1 MWRLKVGEGVGDTW
15 LRTANNHLGRQV
27 WEFDPD
33 FGSEEDRK
41 AIEEAQANF
50 TRHRFEKKHSSDLIM
65 RMQFA
70 RENPCD
76 LSIPQ
81 VFVKDGEDPSV
92 EAVTQ
97 TLQRAVKFYS
107 TLQAHDGHWPGD
119 FAGTLFYMP
128 GLVIVLYITGAL
140 HNVLSSVHI
149 QEMCNYIYNHQ
160 NEDGG
165 WGFHIEGPS
174 TMFGTALN
182 YVTLRLLGERLEGK
196 ESCPLEKARKWILD
210 RGGAIFIPSWG
221 KMWLSVLGL
230 YDWSGNNPLPPEIWL
245 LPTFLP
251 IHPGK
256 LWCHCRMVYTPMS
269 YLYGNR
275 FVGPITETVLE
286 LRKELLPLPYDQVD
300 WNKTRN
306 LSAKEDQY
314 YLNPLIQDVLW
325 AAFHKIV
332 EPFLRH
338 WPGSVLREKAL
349 HTVMQ
354 HIHYEDENT
363 HYVCIG
369 AVNKVLNMLCC
380 WVEDRNS
387 EAFKLH
393 LSRIPDYLWVAE
405 DGMKMKGNNGGQL
418 WDTGL
423 AIQSILATELVS
435 DCKTTLRKA
444 HDFIKC
450 SQVQDNCY
458 GDFTSWHR
466 HTSKGA
472 WTLST
477 TDYRW
482 QGSDCTA
489 EVLKAALLLAKLP
502 SNVVGEPLA
511 VEKFYDAVDLILS
524 LQNKCGGF
532 ATYELSRSYAWLE
545 VMNPSKI
552 FADIMIDYPFTECT
566 SSVVQ
571 ALAAFRKVYP
581 DYRKEDIEI
590 CIAKSLS
597 FIKKMQLPDGSWY
610 GYWGICFT
618 NGTWFGVEGLV
629 AGGMTYE
636 NCSAIRKACEF
647 LLSKQLESGGWGES
661 YLSCQN
667 MEYTNLTGNRSHF
680 VNTSWA
686 MLALLSAGQEI
697 MGVTNRYCMISYSAY
712 RNVFPIWAMGEYR
725 KHMLSAF

>member
-1 MWRLKVGEGVGDTW
+1 MWRLKVGEGVGDPW
-15 LRTANNHLGRQV
+15 LRTANNHLGREV

-41 AIEEAQANF
+41 AIEEARANF

-70 RENPCD
+70 RENPCA
-76 LSIPQ
+76 LSIPR
-81 VFVKDGEDPSV
+81 VIVKDGEDPSL

-97 TLQRAVKFYS
+97 TLQRALKFYS

-128 GLVIVLYITGAL
+128 GL
-140 HNVLSSVHI
+140 
-149 QEMCNYIYNHQ
+149 

-182 YVTLRLLGERLEGK
+182 YITLRLLGERLDVK

-210 RGGAIFIPSWG
+210 RGGVIFIPSWG

-245 LPTFLP
+245 FPTFLP
-251 IHPGK
+251 FHPGK

-300 WNKTRN
+300 WNKARN
-306 LSAKEDQY
+306 LCAKEDLY
-314 YLNPLIQDVLW
+314 YPHPLIQDVFWTAL
-325 AAFHKIV
+325 HKIV
-332 EPFLRH
+332 EPFLMH

-369 AVNKVLNMLCC
+369 VVN
-380 WVEDRNS
+380 
-387 EAFKLH
+387 
-393 LSRIPDYLWVAE
+393 
-405 DGMKMKGNNGGQL
+405 KGNNGGQV
-418 WDTGL
+418 WDASL
-423 AIQSILATELVS
+423 AIQSILATELVA

-450 SQVQDNCY
+450 SQFMASPHFKRCMD
-458 GDFTSWHR
+458 
-466 HTSKGA
+466 
-472 WTLST
+472 LST

-489 EVLKAALLLAKLP
+489 EGLKVSKFSATKIKAVLLLAKLP

-511 VEKFYDAVDLILS
+511 VEKFYDA
-524 LQNKCGGF
+524 NKCGGF

-545 VMNPSKI
+545 IMNPSKI

-581 DYRKEDIEI
+581 HYRKEDIDI
-590 CIAKSLS
+590 CISKSLS
-597 FIKKMQLPDGSWY
+597 FIKKMQLPDGSY
-610 GYWGICFT
+610 GNWGICFT
-618 NGTWFGVEGLV
+618 YGTWFGIEGLV
-629 AGGMTYE
+629 AGGMTYQ
-636 NCSAIRKACEF
+636 NCSATRKACEF

-667 MEYTNLTGNRSHF
+667 MEYTNLKGNRSHF
-680 VNTSWA
+680 ANTSWA
-686 MLALLSAGQEI
+686 MLALLSAGQAERDPKPLHRAARVLINGQMNNGDFPQQEI
-697 MGVTNRYCMISYSAY
+697 MGVTNKYCMNSYSAY
-712 RNVFPIWAMGEYR
+712 RNVFPIWALGEYR